1 MDPPTLSLEEKKDS
15 WGSCGRKLSS
25 TFQLRG
31 NWHMP
36 KTAWSGHLLLAEVGF
51 RVIKSNKSWAH
62 SSIVALGKQIQ
73 GPGRH
78 PQSWGL
84 AERSSEKPFSKKC
97 PVGLGGWR

>member
-1 MDPPTLSLEEKKDS
+1 MDPQPCLWRKKKDS
-15 WGSCGRKLSS
+15 WGSCGHKLSS
-25 TFQLRG
+25 DFQLRG

-36 KTAWSGHLLLAEVGF
+36 KTAYSGHLLLAEVGF

-62 SSIVALGKQIQ
+62 SSTVALGKQIQ

-84 AERSSEKPFSKKC
+84 AVAPLRA
-97 PVGLGGWR
+97 